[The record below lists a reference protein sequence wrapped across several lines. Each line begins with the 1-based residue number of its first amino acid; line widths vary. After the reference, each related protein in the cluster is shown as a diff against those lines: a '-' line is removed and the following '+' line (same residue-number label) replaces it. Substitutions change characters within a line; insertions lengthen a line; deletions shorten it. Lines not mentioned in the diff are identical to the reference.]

1 MKEHI
6 RKKLRDDYEE
16 KALEDIAPIR
26 DPLDDVTKGKK
37 RLKDIIYKGKAERDE
52 R

>member
-1 MKEHI
+1 MKEDI
-6 RKKLRDDYEE
+6 RKNLREKYEE

-37 RLKDIIYKGKAERDE
+37 KIKDIIYKGKAERDE
-52 R
+52 S